1 MSSPKK
7 IGRWNRFE
15 IAFNEGKRP
24 KPSFSPSEKTQSL
37 RKIVKE
43 TPDAGTGTLGKALLA
58 EPSRPSRTSFGELP
72 ASDGTPSAETGTL
85 GKASLAESSRPS
97 EPSFGELPASDGTS
111 VASAERS
118 TFPEI
123 AAVKTVFSRSAS
135 ASLWTEARRWAERAE
150 ERGESELE
158 FERPENSAS
167 EEGKR
172 ALPPRR
178 SRTFRADEPSRR
190 FDDSS
195 DA

>member
-7 IGRWNRFE
+7 IGRWYRFE
-15 IAFNEGKRP
+15 IAFAQDERSRERLCREAWASTLDKKRD
-24 KPSFSPSEKTQSL
+24 L
-37 RKIVKE
+37 RKMEKKTAGSATASPKKTPNEE
-43 TPDAGTGTLGKALLA
+43 TA
-58 EPSRPSRTSFGELP
+58 TS
-72 ASDGTPSAETGTL
+72 
-85 GKASLAESSRPS
+85 
-97 EPSFGELPASDGTS
+97 
-111 VASAERS
+111 
-118 TFPEI
+118 
-123 AAVKTVFSRSAS
+123 VKTVFSRTAS

>member
-1 MSSPKK
+1 MKKAPSGPTTAPPEETPRERSETPGKTPLVEAARPESTTGRSALPEVSSPESRA
-7 IGRWNRFE
+7 GRSALPE
-15 IAFNEGKRP
+15 I
-24 KPSFSPSEKTQSL
+24 SSSEL
-37 RKIVKE
+37 R
-43 TPDAGTGTLGKALLA
+43 T
-58 EPSRPSRTSFGELP
+58 
-72 ASDGTPSAETGTL
+72 
-85 GKASLAESSRPS
+85 
-97 EPSFGELPASDGTS
+97 
-111 VASAERS
+111 ERS
-118 TFPEI
+118 ASEV
-123 AAVKTVFSRSAS
+123 ALVKTAFSRSAS